1 MYFVLHAGQNSENRG
16 QPDRAATNAVRL
28 LETIRVGQGSG
39 QGIQITDANNSRIIK
54 GEVEM
59 AKSMQGI
66 IEKAREEISKI
77 TGLEL
82 SSTIGAVKEEKGWK
96 VTMEMVEKH
105 SLPDQ
110 MDILAAYVVIL
121 DNDGNVIEFKRA
133 GLRKRVDT
141 EAVETE

>member
-1 MYFVLHAGQNSENRG
+1 
-16 QPDRAATNAVRL
+16 
-28 LETIRVGQGSG
+28 
-39 QGIQITDANNSRIIK
+39 
-54 GEVEM
+54 M